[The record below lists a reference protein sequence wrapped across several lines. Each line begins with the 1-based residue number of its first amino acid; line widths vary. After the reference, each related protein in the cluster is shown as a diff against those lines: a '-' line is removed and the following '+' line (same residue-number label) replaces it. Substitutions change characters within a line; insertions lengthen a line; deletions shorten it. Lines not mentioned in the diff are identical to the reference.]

1 MYLSLTSSKTR
12 EEVLGKKDT
21 FSISLQRVSDTYTPF
36 SESLIMS
43 VKTLN
48 YLDKIAENEH
58 RIPES
63 RTEILKRVLVRK
75 LAKTSAQFVHC

>member
-21 FSISLQRVSDTYTPF
+21 FSISLQRVSDTCTPF